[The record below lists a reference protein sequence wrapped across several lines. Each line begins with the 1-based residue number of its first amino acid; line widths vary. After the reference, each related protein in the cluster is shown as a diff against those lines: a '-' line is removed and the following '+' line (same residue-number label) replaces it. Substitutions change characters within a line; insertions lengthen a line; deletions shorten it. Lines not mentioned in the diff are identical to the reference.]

1 MQRMNESHG
10 ILNRL
15 TQSSTHRNSMFQES
29 KNREGDQRDNKNT
42 GHRWVERWCS
52 RRSRRRSLIVRRDS
66 GSGRKDRHRE
76 NEHEGLHDAIL
87 RHWWMMKMNQLQSS
101 EESRK
106 HRLRNRTLTVWPGFV
121 NKESINRGF

>member
-1 MQRMNESHG
+1 MNESHG

-87 RHWWMMKMNQLQSS
+87 RHWWIMKMNQLQSS
-101 EESRK
+101 EE
-106 HRLRNRTLTVWPGFV
+106 TQTQ
-121 NKESINRGF
+121 ESDTDSMTRVCEQGVYK